1 MTAEIDS
8 ACAINSGVNRY
19 AYRVEWSP
27 DEKAYLGACIEMPS
41 LKRAAPT
48 AEQAIADLTGA
59 VDQHV
64 QDLQACG
71 EEAPTPLSERS
82 YSGTFVVRTSPELHG
97 RLALE
102 AAEQR
107 VSMNQWVVQKLSG
120 RELGSG
126 FGSFGFD

>member
-1 MTAEIDS
+1 M
-8 ACAINSGVNRY
+8 R
-19 AYRVEWSP
+19 
-27 DEKAYLGACIEMPS
+27 LS
-41 LKRAAPT
+41 LVLLLSLILPCLPP
-48 AEQAIADLTGA
+48 ADA
-59 VDQHV
+59 
-64 QDLQACG
+64 QACG

-82 YSGTFVVRTSPELHG
+82 YSGMFVVRTSSQLHG

-120 RELGSG
+120 RDLGSG

>member
-1 MTAEIDS
+1 M
-8 ACAINSGVNRY
+8 NRY
-19 AYRVEWSP
+19 TYRIEWSP
-27 DEKAYLGACIEMPS
+27 DEEAYVGSCIEMPF

-48 AEQAIADLTGA
+48 APQVLADITAA

-64 QDLQACG
+64 EDARACG
-71 EEAPTPLSERS
+71 DEAPAPLNERS
-82 YSGTFVVRTSPELHG
+82 YSGTFVVRTSPQLHA

-120 RELGSG
+120 RSP
-126 FGSFGFD
+126 SSYVPWD